1 MKKKTM
7 NNKTRKKRNSTYK
20 KKADISVSVR
30 ILPLKFKLYASKSYD
45 GNAILEHSRKLEQK
59 YHKKCIP
66 DNLTWLGSYSV
77 AKSYERKDTNLYEWE
92 IKTPTRLVNINKKNE
107 KYFKRLFL
115 NTSQPLTPL
124 IKLSN
129 VNMKTVVDV
138 ANNMKFEHPY
148 FTMSIHERA
157 WHEFAFAYGYLL
169 LKEQYEFLS
178 LIKFL
183 LANNFITINMRDGTS
198 ILSKIDRDIYYYRT
212 ANILPYK
219 HKEKYNRISFYQFD
233 QSVLTN
239 LCSLLPKNISG
250 VYQPNV
256 NSFWFPNLVVYQ
268 MNIEEYV
275 LFNPHHNLTY
285 VTMRE

>member
-7 NNKTRKKRNSTYK
+7 TNKTKKKRNTTARQKS
-20 KKADISVSVR
+20 DISVR

-45 GNAILEHSRKLEQK
+45 GNAILEHSRKLENQ

-77 AKSYERKDTNLYEWE
+77 AKSYERKDTNIYEWE
-92 IKTPTRLVNINKKNE
+92 IKTPTRLIVMNKKNE

-115 NTSQPLTPL
+115 NTTQPVTPL
-124 IKLSN
+124 ITLSN
-129 VNMKTVVDV
+129 VNMKTILKLADKVD
-138 ANNMKFEHPY
+138 FSHPY
-148 FTMSIHERA
+148 FTMSISERA
-157 WHEFAFAYGYLL
+157 WHEFAFAYGYLS
-169 LKEQYEFLS
+169 LKEQYDFLL

-183 LANNFITINMRDGTS
+183 VSNKFITINMRDGTS
-198 ILSKIDRDIYYYRT
+198 ILSKIDRDIYYYNT
-212 ANILPYK
+212 VNILPYK

-233 QSVLTN
+233 ISALTN
-239 LCSLLPKNISG
+239 LCRVLPKNISG
-250 VYQPNV
+250 VYQPNT
-256 NSFWFPNLVVYQ
+256 NSFWFPDLVVYQ

-285 VTMRE
+285 ITMRE

>member
-1 MKKKTM
+1 MKKRTLT
-7 NNKTRKKRNSTYK
+7 NKTRKKRNSTYK
-20 KKADISVSVR
+20 KKSDISVR

-45 GNAILEHSRKLEQK
+45 GNAILEHSRKLEHQ

-66 DNLTWLGSYSV
+66 DNLTWLGNYTV
-77 AKSYERKDTNLYEWE
+77 AKSYERKDTNIYEWE
-92 IKTPTRLVNINKKNE
+92 IKTPTRLIVMNKKNE

-115 NTSQPLTPL
+115 NTSRPMIPLL
-124 IKLSN
+124 RLSS
-129 VNMKTVVDV
+129 VNMKTILDV

-148 FTMSIHERA
+148 FTMPIHERA
-157 WHEFAFAYGYLL
+157 WHEFAFAYGYLS
-169 LKEQYEFLS
+169 LKEQYEFLL

-183 LANNFITINMRDGTS
+183 LTNNFITINMRDGTS

-212 ANILPYK
+212 ANILPYNP
-219 HKEKYNRISFYQFD
+219 KEKYNRISFYQFD

-275 LFNPHHNLTY
+275 LFNPHHNLRY
-285 VTMRE
+285 IRQIE

>member
-1 MKKKTM
+1 MKKRTM
-7 NNKTRKKRNSTYK
+7 MNKTRKKRNLTAKQKS
-20 KKADISVSVR
+20 DISIR

-45 GNAILEHSRKLEQK
+45 GNAILEHSRKLENQ

-115 NTSQPLTPL
+115 NTSQPVTPL
-124 IKLSN
+124 ITLSN
-129 VNMKTVVDV
+129 MNMKTVLNV
-138 ANNMKFEHPY
+138 ANKVQFEHPY
-148 FTMSIHERA
+148 FTMSIQERV
-157 WHEFAFAYGYLL
+157 WHEFAFAYGYLS
-169 LKEQYEFLS
+169 LKEQYEFLL

-183 LANNFITINMRDGTS
+183 LTNKFITINMRDGTS
-198 ILSKIDRDIYYYRT
+198 ILSKINRDIYYYKT

-233 QSVLTN
+233 VSALTN
-239 LCSLLPKNISG
+239 LCRVLPKNISG

-275 LFNPHHNLTY
+275 LFNPHHNLRY
-285 VTMRE
+285 IRQIE